1 MSKGIEAA
9 PPEPH
14 AVCLSRGHTPSNSVA
29 RGFIMGSSSIFG
41 VGSAI
46 FAAFAAF
53 SCAGADPGPADG
65 EGGATTEGGAGA
77 GSESGASGGSE
88 AGGSDAGKPE
98 EHVTFVAGVKV
109 DTLAGS
115 DTAGHTDGPASVAR
129 FSNPVNVVVT
139 PQGETYVSDFDNGA
153 IRRVSADAKQVAT
166 LFQDPRLVRPFGLT
180 LGADGTLYVQADGNP
195 SGQVETTTGT
205 IWRIDTVTGE
215 GTILAENAGRPRGL
229 AYRDDG
235 ELVLVDVATHDI
247 RLMNLETSA
256 MQPFAGVSGQPG
268 FTDGMRA
275 SARFR
280 NPYGTAW
287 SAQSGELVIAD
298 YGNHAVRTITREGL
312 VKTLAGTGAPG
323 MVDGHVSV
331 AQFSGPKDVAVTAD
345 GSVYVSDAGNHRVRI
360 IRTDGTVET
369 VAGNG
374 LAGYTNGDGSS
385 ARFFG
390 QEGIDVHSQ
399 TLRLLVA
406 DGTGGEPLPYHR
418 VRMLS
423 LAP

>member
-1 MSKGIEAA
+1 
-9 PPEPH
+9 
-14 AVCLSRGHTPSNSVA
+14 
-29 RGFIMGSSSIFG
+29 MGSSSIF
-41 VGSAI
+41 SALGTI
-46 FAAFAAF
+46 FAALAAI
-53 SCAGADPGPADG
+53 SCTGADPADG

-77 GSESGASGGSE
+77 GLESGSAGTE
-88 AGGSDAGKPE
+88 AGGSGPGTE
-98 EHVTFVAGVKV
+98 RVNFVAGVTV

-139 PQGETYVSDFDNGA
+139 PQGEAYVSDFDNGA

-166 LFQDPRLVRPFGLT
+166 LFQDPRLVRPFGLA

-205 IWRIDTVTGE
+205 IWRIDPATGE

-235 ELVLVDVATHDI
+235 ELLLVDVATHDI

-256 MQPFAGVSGQPG
+256 IKPFAGVSGQPG

-323 MVDGHVSV
+323 MVDGHVSL
-331 AQFSGPKDVAVTAD
+331 AQFSGPKDVAVAAD

-374 LAGYTNGDGSS
+374 LPGYTNGDGSI

-390 QEGIDVHSQ
+390 QEGIAVHPQ

-406 DGTGGEPLPYHR
+406 DGTGGEPLPFHR